1 MTRLSFIGA
10 AALLLIACNSK
21 PVDPPENA
29 SASAQ
34 AVEQEA
40 TQPAAEKPEKA
51 APAPAAADEQAQE
64 AKVDTPSATRRIEN
78 VGFSTPE
85 SALFDPKSGGY
96 FVSNINGSP
105 LEKDDNGFISV
116 LHHTG
121 KVHELKWIDGAAKH
135 VVLNAPKG
143 MGIAHGRLYVAD
155 IDVVRMFDVK
165 SAEPLGEIPVE
176 GATFLNDIA
185 VGPDET
191 IYVSDSGLTAEF
203 KASGTDAVYS
213 INKANQV
220 KVLIKDANLGR
231 PNGLLVGGGVVLVAT
246 FGTGELY
253 GVGQKGDRSEPA
265 RIGKG
270 QLDGLV
276 RVNER
281 DILVS
286 SWASKAVLMGKPGG
300 SFKPIIEDV
309 RAPADLGY
317 DSKRKRVLVP
327 LFQDNALL
335 IHQL

>member
-1 MTRLSFIGA
+1 MGRSCEIGL
-10 AALLLIACNSK
+10 ALLLLCGCSSE
-21 PVDPPENA
+21 PVSAPEA
-29 SASAQ
+29 AA
-34 AVEQEA
+34 AVTEK
-40 TQPAAEKPEKA
+40 PAAEAQKQATAEKP
-51 APAPAAADEQAQE
+51 PTSE
-64 AKVDTPSATRRIEN
+64 AKPPVATEKKSKTQRIEN
-78 VGFSTPE
+78 VGFATPE
-85 SALFDPKSGGY
+85 SVLFDPKSGGY

-121 KVHELKWIDGAAKH
+121 KVHELKWIDGAAKD

-143 MGIAHGRLYVAD
+143 MGMAHGRLYVAD
-155 IDVVRMFDVK
+155 IDVVRMFDAK
-165 SAEPLGEIPVE
+165 SAEPLGEIAIE

-203 KASGTDAVYS
+203 KASGTDAVYT

-231 PNGLLVGGGVVLVAT
+231 PNGLLVAGGVVLVAT
-246 FGTGELY
+246 FGTGTMY
-253 GVGQKGDRSEPA
+253 GVGQNGEQSPPV
-265 RIGKG
+265 RIAKG

-276 RVNER
+276 RINER
-281 DILVS
+281 DVLVS
-286 SWASKAVLMGKPGG
+286 SWGSKSVLMGKPGG
-300 SFKPIIEDV
+300 VFEPIIEDL

-317 DSKRKRVLVP
+317 DSKRKRVLIP
-327 LFQDNALL
+327 LFQDDAVL

>member
-1 MTRLSFIGA
+1 MRRLFWIGA
-10 AALLLIACNSK
+10 AALLLSACNSK
-21 PVDPPENA
+21 PVDPPAPAN
-29 SASAQ
+29 
-34 AVEQEA
+34 EA
-40 TQPAAEKPEKA
+40 A
-51 APAPAAADEQAQE
+51 APANERSAEPAAPPKADTEP
-64 AKVDTPSATRRIEN
+64 AKKAVEPKPEPSSATRRIEN
-78 VGFSTPE
+78 VGFATPE
-85 SALFDPKSGGY
+85 SVLFDPKSGGY

-121 KVHELKWIDGAAKH
+121 KVHELKWIDGAAKD

-165 SAEPLGEIPVE
+165 SAEPLGAIPVE

-185 VGPDET
+185 IGPDDT
-191 IYVSDSGLTAEF
+191 IYVSDSGLTTDF

-253 GVGQKGDRSEPA
+253 GVAQNGARSPAA

-286 SWASKAVLMGKPGG
+286 SWGSKSVLIGKPGG
-300 SFKPIIEDV
+300 VFKPVLEDL

-317 DSKRKRVLVP
+317 DSKRNRVLVP